1 MGEQII
7 VINGVSYLI
16 PDNKIQELE
25 EWLKANCTGAA
36 SEPAQERVATLCK
49 QLREAETGLAKA
61 KKAMHLQE
69 MQIQQDRPI
78 MKRLEAER
86 DKALRVVY
94 ELKAE
99 QKGLKAKRDEL
110 LEAVK
115 WYGDKRNYDV
125 FNPQKLWSSV
135 HMDAGK
141 RARDAVASEG

>member
-1 MGEQII
+1 MSDS
-7 VINGVSYLI
+7 VMSYLEDHEDCQCE
-16 PDNKIQELE
+16 P
-25 EWLKANCTGAA
+25 
-36 SEPAQERVATLCK
+36 SEFECPYHTALSDYQ
-49 QLREAETGLAKA
+49 QLLTDK
-61 KKAMHLQE
+61 KKA
-69 MQIQQDRPI
+69 
-78 MKRLEAER
+78 EADR